1 VFVTGGGVRVTGGAG
16 VLVVGFVDALGLT
29 DDELSGPVG
38 CVLGDPDA
46 DCDGL
51 WLGDPLGPHEGVG
64 DGEVEGVPDGVEVGV
79 PLDESLGV
87 AVGDADAESVADELG
102 EPLGLDPVGVGV
114 GVHGEATGDADAS
127 ARLGLT
133 GTTSSVPN
141 ATVPVAITPITDT
154 ADRFLRACFGTVQTP
169 SFRRF
174 LCNSEHAPQPD
185 APSHRNESS

>member
-1 VFVTGGGVRVTGGAG
+1 MFVTGGGVVCVGGAG

-51 WLGDPLGPHEGVG
+51 WLGVPLGSHEGVG
-64 DGEVEGVPDGVEVGV
+64 DGEVEGVPDGVDVGV

-87 AVGDADAESVADELG
+87 AVADAESVADELG
-102 EPLGLDPVGVGV
+102 EPLGLFDPVGVGV
-114 GVHGEATGDADAS
+114 GVQGEATGDADVS

-133 GTTSSVPN
+133 GMTSSVPN
-141 ATVPVAITPITDT
+141 ATVPVATTPITDA
-154 ADRFLRACFGTVQTP
+154 ADWFLRACFGTVQTP

-174 LCNSEHAPQPD
+174 PCNSEHAPQPD